1 MEEKSVHV
9 SAISCGHCTKTIER
23 ELREL
28 PGVRAVTADPSTK
41 NVLVQWESPATLAAI
56 YDLLIDIGFPA
67 DK

>member
-1 MEEKSVHV
+1 MEDKTMHV

-28 PGVRAVTADPSTK
+28 PGVKAVTADPVTK

-56 YDLLIDIGFPA
+56 YDLLLDLGYPA

>member
-1 MEEKSVHV
+1 MEEKTVHV

-28 PGVRAVTADPSTK
+28 AGVLAVSADPGTK
-41 NVLVQWESPATLAAI
+41 NVLVQWEFPATLAAI
-56 YDLLIDIGFPA
+56 YDLLLDIGYPA